1 MTGYDQATIDGLLS
15 RLRAL
20 ALQGRRLVAVA
31 GPPGSGKSTL
41 CDLLVQ
47 AMNDRQPGIAAV
59 VPMDGFHF
67 DDAVLRARGTLDRKG
82 APHTFDVGG
91 LAAMLARLRANAE
104 EEIAVPVFDRNLEI
118 ARAGARLIPSTTPL
132 LLIEG
137 NYLLLDRQPWLDLKP
152 CFDLTIRLEVPRAE
166 LERRLLGRWLGL
178 GLRSAEAE
186 AKALGNDLPN
196 ADLVAASS
204 RPADITLEQAG

>member
-15 RLRAL
+15 RLGTL
-20 ALQGRRLVAVA
+20 AQRRRLVAVA

-41 CDLLVQ
+41 CDQLVQ
-47 AMNDRQPGIAAV
+47 ALNDRQPGIAAV

-91 LAAMLARLRANAE
+91 LAAMLARLRANTE
-104 EEIAVPVFDRNLEI
+104 EEIAVPVFDRDLEI
-118 ARAGARLIPSTTPL
+118 ARAGARLIPASTPL

-137 NYLLLDRQPWLDLKP
+137 NYLLLDRQPWFQLKP

-166 LERRLLGRWLGL
+166 LERRLLDRWLGL
-178 GLRSAEAE
+178 GLAPEVAM

-196 ADLVAASS
+196 ADLVASSS
-204 RPADITLEQAG
+204 RPADITLRQQG